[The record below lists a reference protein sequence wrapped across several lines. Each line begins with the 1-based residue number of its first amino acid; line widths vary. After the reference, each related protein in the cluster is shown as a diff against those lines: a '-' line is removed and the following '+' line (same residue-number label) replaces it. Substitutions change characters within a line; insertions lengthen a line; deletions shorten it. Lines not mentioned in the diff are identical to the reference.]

1 MCLKRKYN
9 GFYNLIK
16 NFAYKRRE
24 EAKVLSCFNHYR
36 MNRQSIGS
44 PGEDSRERNKIM
56 KKRAWMT
63 AALLAGVLMSGGMT
77 VDAIVGGQEPQQ
89 PSFPEQLKTPYPDV
103 YLERFTDKTY
113 GFSFLYPR
121 NDGMLSQNQVRY
133 GVEASEYAVTVSRL
147 EMTLW
152 YGAYFGGIRQIGSQ
166 YQDEI
171 HSPQVYTL
179 LDSKKGGNWF
189 TLKYKDGYG
198 RITEAKY
205 YYGRDMH
212 QRIMLRYPEQ
222 YAGDPTYEE
231 FIALMF
237 REFKPRV

>member
-1 MCLKRKYN
+1 
-9 GFYNLIK
+9 
-16 NFAYKRRE
+16 
-24 EAKVLSCFNHYR
+24 
-36 MNRQSIGS
+36 
-44 PGEDSRERNKIM
+44 M
-56 KKRAWMT
+56 KKKMMITTFMMAT
-63 AALLAGVLMSGGMT
+63 LAITGGMESQ
-77 VDAIVGGQEPQQ
+77 AITGGQTPQQ
-89 PSFPEQLKTPYPDV
+89 PAFLEQLKTPYPDL

-121 NDGMLSQNQVRY
+121 NDGMLSQNQVKY
-133 GVEASEYAVTVSRL
+133 GVNASEYAVTVSRL
-147 EMTLW
+147 EMTIW

-179 LDSKKGGNWF
+179 LNSKKGGNWF
-189 TLKYKDGYG
+189 SLRYKDGYG

-212 QRIMLRYPEQ
+212 QRIMLRYPEK
-222 YAGDPTYEE
+222 YVGDPTYAE

-237 REFKPRV
+237 REFKPSV